1 MMTETRDYLMGLDF
15 EPVNIRL
22 PCRKFKAWL
31 VLTDELRFHSTIW
44 PNWWRRFWYW
54 ALLGWHWE
62 RE

>member
-1 MMTETRDYLMGLDF
+1 MMVETSDYLVDKNVHIWPTM
-15 EPVNIRL
+15 P
-22 PCRKFKAWL
+22 KYKARL
-31 VLTDELRFHSTIW
+31 VLTPDFQIHSTIW